1 MIDENVCNMP
11 NLATIEIHKHN
22 DRYYLNFIAHEEIAE
37 ELGVEKGLWTD
48 TEAVS
53 DKIIAEIINAI
64 CKTDYEE
71 RESIIGSNT
80 KIKLSELREMNKK

>member
-1 MIDENVCNMP
+1 MIDENVCNIP

-37 ELGVEKGLWTD
+37 ELSVEKGLWTD

-64 CKTDYEE
+64 CKSDY
-71 RESIIGSNT
+71 
-80 KIKLSELREMNKK
+80 KK